1 MARPGDN
8 HPMTGN
14 EDDRAPS
21 AEPIAADSWLTS
33 RERERATQQHRIG
46 TRLLLAALPLAFG
59 AAAIAIVA
67 VLLGSYR
74 GVVAAGIVAIISIV
88 LATTGGIA
96 RLSYSLTRR
105 RFLEREEA
113 IHRALAVR
121 RAAAKVEDALS
132 LPNLFGFNRTLMEE
146 YHSITKGQSERSFRY
161 SQIASFVGLFIL
173 AGGAVVVFVPV
184 SDLVKIAIAGLAG
197 LGTILSGY
205 ISRTF
210 LRSHELS
217 IQQLNNFFRQ
227 PLVSNYLLMAE
238 RLANDLSTEARSE
251 AQLRIIEQIIEA
263 ARRAEEQVPPP
274 GTAPRVPR
282 VRRAAERDP
291 IDP

>member
-1 MARPGDN
+1 MAG
-8 HPMTGN
+8 H
-14 EDDRAPS
+14 EDDPAPQV
-21 AEPIAADSWLTS
+21 DSWLTS
-33 RERERATQQHRIG
+33 RERERATQQRRIG
-46 TRLLLAALPLAFG
+46 TRLLVVALLPAFA
-59 AAAIAIVA
+59 AAAIAIA
-67 VLLGSYR
+67 AILLGSYR
-74 GVVAAGIVAIISIV
+74 GTVAAGIVAIIATM
-88 LATTGGIA
+88 LAASGGIT
-96 RLSYSLTRR
+96 RLSYSIARR

-113 IHRALAVR
+113 IQRAFAVR
-121 RAAAKVEDALS
+121 RAAAKVEDTLS
-132 LPNLFGFNRTLMEE
+132 LPNLFGFNRTLMDE

-173 AGGAVVVFVPV
+173 GGGAVVVFVPV

-238 RLANDLSTEARSE
+238 RLANGLSAEARSE
-251 AQLRIIEQIIEA
+251 AQLKIIGQVIEA
-263 ARRAEEQVPPP
+263 ARRAEEQVLPE
-274 GTAPRVPR
+274 TASRVPR
-282 VRRAAERDP
+282 VRRATEYDP
-291 IDP
+291 SDP